1 MSPQSPGDQVYVGAY
16 GYCRDGGDRLLLARL
31 FQGPDAGRWTLPGGG
46 VLWGEHPDQAVIRE
60 MEEET
65 GLVDLEI
72 GPIIAI
78 YSHTYSPTK
87 ENPLPPLHHIGLVY
101 QLAPAS
107 FQLQNERDGS
117 TDLCQWL
124 TESEARSLSLTP
136 LGEFG
141 VKLAWGKNVFSK

>member
-1 MSPQSPGDQVYVGAY
+1 MSLNSSEDQVYVGAY
-16 GYCRDGGDRLLLARL
+16 GFCRDNQKRLLLARL
-31 FQGPDAGRWTLPGGG
+31 LLGSDAGRWTLPGGG
-46 VLWGEHPDQAVIRE
+46 VLWGEHPDQAVLRE

-65 GLVDLEI
+65 GLVDLEN

-78 YSHTYSPTK
+78 YSHTYSQTK

-101 QLAPAS
+101 QLTPVS
-107 FQLQNERDGS
+107 FHLKCEQEGS

-124 TESEARSLSLTP
+124 TESEARNLPLTP

-141 VKLAWGKNVFSK
+141 VELAWGRN